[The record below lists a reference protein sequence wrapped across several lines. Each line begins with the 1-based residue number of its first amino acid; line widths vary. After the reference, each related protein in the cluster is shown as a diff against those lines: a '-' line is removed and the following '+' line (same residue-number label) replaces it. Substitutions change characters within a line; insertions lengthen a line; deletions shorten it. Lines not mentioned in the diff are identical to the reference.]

1 MTYGALG
8 AKGRNTCLK
17 DLHIDGRRRF
27 DTEGSPYT
35 CSRLVQCILSRA
47 SRLLLLLL
55 TPPPSD
61 PPQAAFPADAPPHGL
76 NTGFHRPS
84 LAPDGARL
92 SARGLCQLE
101 TEAQPGRHSQY
112 GQAPS
117 AGASTDPR
125 DPSHYYGLTLVLAIP
140 RPRLAAKTPNSR
152 PSPGPSASDFL
163 SLLCRFVFPFARPTR
178 AVSATAAVSLILRD
192 GSSSYIFFDS
202 SSRLC
207 AFIARST
214 TSQWVIISLP
224 ALPLPSGPSNKPAAA
239 QAPITT
245 LVPFAD
251 RAQLPACA
259 AACGHLYDANG
270 ACVPPAI
277 PTNTPA
283 AYTSCFC
290 FDPRLA
296 PFSTT
301 TAGVCDNACTGD
313 PNGLASITNWY
324 HSVCN
329 VKNVAAPTTT
339 STTTTTTG
347 NPSAPQ
353 RTDQAPSGDWISNH
367 WQWVV
372 MLVILVVGIAGIW
385 IGACIWRRRY
395 LRNREL
401 RRQAGGGNTNS
412 WGSGVPAAEAGA
424 GIPMTYQDKAHAAA
438 ALPNFTSTSEK
449 RGTTT
454 RAKLWPFSSS

>member
-1 MTYGALG
+1 M
-8 AKGRNTCLK
+8 
-17 DLHIDGRRRF
+17 
-27 DTEGSPYT
+27 
-35 CSRLVQCILSRA
+35 
-47 SRLLLLLL
+47 
-55 TPPPSD
+55 
-61 PPQAAFPADAPPHGL
+61 
-76 NTGFHRPS
+76 
-84 LAPDGARL
+84 
-92 SARGLCQLE
+92 
-101 TEAQPGRHSQY
+101 
-112 GQAPS
+112 
-117 AGASTDPR
+117 
-125 DPSHYYGLTLVLAIP
+125 
-140 RPRLAAKTPNSR
+140 
-152 PSPGPSASDFL
+152 
-163 SLLCRFVFPFARPTR
+163 
-178 AVSATAAVSLILRD
+178 
-192 GSSSYIFFDS
+192 
-202 SSRLC
+202 
-207 AFIARST
+207 
-214 TSQWVIISLP
+214 
-224 ALPLPSGPSNKPAAA
+224 AA

-270 ACVPPAI
+270 ACVPPAV

-313 PNGLASITNWY
+313 PNGMASITAWY

-329 VKNVAAPTTT
+329 VKNAAGPTTTT
-339 STTTTTTG
+339 STTSTTG
-347 NPSAPQ
+347 GASAPQ
-353 RTDQAPSGDWISNH
+353 RTDGAPSGDWISNH

-401 RRQAGGGNTNS
+401 RRQAAGNTTS

-424 GIPMTYQDKAHAAA
+424 GIPMTYQDKAHTAAT
-438 ALPNFTSTSEK
+438 LPTFTSTSEK
-449 RGTTT
+449 RGATT
-454 RAKLWPFSSS
+454 RLWPFSSSS